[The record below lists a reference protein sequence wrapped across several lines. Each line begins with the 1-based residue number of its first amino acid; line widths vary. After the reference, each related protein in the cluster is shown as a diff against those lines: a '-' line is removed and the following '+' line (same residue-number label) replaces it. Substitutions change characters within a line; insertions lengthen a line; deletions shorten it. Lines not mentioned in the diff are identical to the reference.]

1 VSASIKT
8 AEGFEDK
15 HGFFEAFTQL
25 FWKVAKENKALFQN
39 FNLKHADGKITFTIS
54 VNMSKDE
61 GVE

>member
-1 VSASIKT
+1 MSASIKT

-25 FWKVAKENKALFQN
+25 FWKVAKEKDELFQN

-54 VNMSKDE
+54 VNVPKD
-61 GVE
+61 